1 MDRVYDETMELY
13 AAPWLTWSHT
23 TSSVVPVGVG
33 PAVAHFEAQLPELI
47 LNEMRLEG
55 INISETQLDRILADG
70 RAPGVTSA
78 DTERILAFRR
88 SAEMMLEWVR
98 SGGPDMDL
106 GLARHLNRSISTAE
120 GVLEPGIIRGEG
132 TVNGGGH
139 VSGPGFRYSAPDS
152 GEPLVEY
159 LSRHLRVV
167 NAVSDHVLRA
177 ALFAALFAYAQPFFD
192 GNKRTGRLAM
202 NYELLRYGFDGIIVP
217 AEREADYVAA
227 VAKMYR
233 DGDATTYIG
242 FLSSC

>member
-1 MDRVYDETMELY
+1 MELY
-13 AAPWLTWSHT
+13 AAPWLTWSRT
-23 TSSVVPVGVG
+23 TYSVTPVGVG

-47 LNEMRLEG
+47 LNEMSLEG
-55 INISETQLDRILADG
+55 IDLSEPQLDRILTDG
-70 RAPGVTSA
+70 RTPGVTSA
-78 DTERILAFRR
+78 ATERILAFCR

-98 SGGPDMDL
+98 SGGPDLDL
-106 GLARHLNRSISTAE
+106 GLARHLNRRISTAE

-132 TVNGGGH
+132 SVHGGGH
-139 VSGPGFRYSAPDS
+139 VSGPGFRYLAPDS

-202 NYELLRYGFDGIIVP
+202 NYELLRNGFEGIIVP
-217 AEREADYVAA
+217 AEREAEYVDV
-227 VAKMYR
+227 VAEVYHS
-233 DGDATTYIG
+233 GDASAYVE
-242 FLSSC
+242 FLAVPSGRKRY

>member
-1 MDRVYDETMELY
+1 MELY
-13 AAPWLTWSHT
+13 AAPWLTWSRT
-23 TSSVVPVGVG
+23 TYSVTPVGVG

-55 INISETQLDRILADG
+55 IELSETQLNRILADG
-70 RAPGVTSA
+70 RASGTMSA
-78 DTERILAFRR
+78 DTESILAFRR
-88 SAEMMLEWVR
+88 SAEMMLDWVR

-132 TVNGGGH
+132 SMHGGGH

-152 GEPLVEY
+152 GEPLIEY

-177 ALFAALFAYAQPFFD
+177 TLFAALFAYAQPFFD

-202 NYELLRYGFDGIIVP
+202 NYELLRNGFEGIIVP
-217 AEREADYVAA
+217 ARHEAEYVTAVAA
-227 VAKMYR
+227 TYR
-233 DGDATTYIG
+233 DGDATTYVE
-242 FLSSC
+242 FLVSNTSD